1 MKNNLSQKP
10 MKTPF
15 LTVVLLSFVSCGV
28 EQQKKISTPKT
39 IDSESTDSISTIT
52 NSDFHPNKQFASKW
66 SITRE
71 YLKGGKQEGV
81 ELLTLNNGKLEITVI
96 PTRGM
101 GILDVTMDGIR
112 LGWNSPVKEIVHP
125 SHIDL
130 ESRGGLGWLEGFNEW
145 MVRCGLEFAGHPG
158 TDQFLNNTG
167 DPVTLDLTL
176 HGKIQNI
183 PASSYEI
190 LVDPKPPHRIRIRG
204 TIYES
209 FFYGPKLKLVAEI
222 STIPGSDTFQISD
235 QLTNEGSSAQEFQ
248 LIYHGNYGSSI
259 LEEGATVYAPAS
271 SVTPMNENAAKNID
285 SWQNYLGP
293 TKGFT
298 EQVYLLEPL
307 GDGNS
312 STMALLV
319 NKDADRATSV
329 RWNVSELP
337 YLTIW
342 KNTAAVEDGY
352 VTGIEPAT
360 GFPFNRL
367 IERKYG
373 RVPKLSAG
381 ETRTFTLDFGIHL
394 GNDNV
399 GELINEATDRQ
410 SSTKLEIIKEPPVTE

>member
-1 MKNNLSQKP
+1 MDESIEVPTQG
-10 MKTPF
+10 
-15 LTVVLLSFVSCGV
+15 TVSIGN
-28 EQQKKISTPKT
+28 P
-39 IDSESTDSISTIT
+39 SESILTSSS
-52 NSDFHPNKQFASKW
+52 NHSGKQFSSPW
-66 SITRE
+66 SVTRKT
-71 YLKGGKQEGV
+71 LSGGKQEGV
-81 ELLTLNNGKLEITVI
+81 ELLTLDNGRLKIRII

-112 LGWNSPVKEIVHP
+112 LGWDSPVKEVVHP

-167 DPVTLDLTL
+167 DPATLDLTL

-183 PASSYEI
+183 PASSYEV
-190 LVDPKPPHRIRIRG
+190 LVDPDPPHRIRIRG
-204 TIYES
+204 TVYES
-209 FFYGPKLKLVAEI
+209 FFYGPKLKLLTEV
-222 STIPGSDTFQISD
+222 STIPGSDTFRISD
-235 QLTNEGSSAQEFQ
+235 LITNEGSSPQEFQ

-259 LEEGATVYAPAS
+259 LEKGAMVYAPAS
-271 SVTPMNENAAKNID
+271 SITPMNDNAARSLDLWNT
-285 SWQNYLGP
+285 YLGP
-293 TKGFT
+293 TSNYI

-312 STMALLV
+312 SAMALLV
-319 NKDADRATSV
+319 NQNADLGTSV

-342 KNTAAVEDGY
+342 KNTASKEDGY

-360 GFPFNRL
+360 GYPFNRR

-373 RVPKLSAG
+373 RVPKLAAG
-381 ETRTFTLDFGIHL
+381 ESRSFTLDFGIHI
-394 GNDNV
+394 GNDQV

-410 SSTKLEIIKEPPVTE
+410 TISPIKFIKEPPVTE

>member
-1 MKNNLSQKP
+1 MKA
-10 MKTPF
+10 
-15 LTVVLLSFVSCGV
+15 LLLPTLILFFASCGV
-28 EQQKKISTPKT
+28 EQQSKVSIPATT
-39 IDSESTDSISTIT
+39 DSESSVSITTIT
-52 NSDFHPNKQFASKW
+52 SSVSHPNKQFASQW
-66 SITRE
+66 SVTRE
-71 YLKGGKQEGV
+71 ILNGGKQEGV
-81 ELLTLNNGKLEITVI
+81 ELLTLDNGKLKITVI

-101 GILDVTMDGIR
+101 GILDVKMDGVR
-112 LGWNSPVKEIVHP
+112 LGWNSPVKEVVHP

-158 TDQFLNNTG
+158 TDQFINNTG
-167 DPVTLDLTL
+167 DPSTLNLTL

-183 PASSYEI
+183 PASDYKI
-190 LVDPKPPHRIRIRG
+190 VVDPEPPHRIRIRG
-204 TIYES
+204 TVYES
-209 FFYGPKLKLVAEI
+209 FFYGPKLKLVTEV
-222 STIPGSDTFQISD
+222 STIPGSDNFQISD
-235 QLTNEGSSAQEFQ
+235 QLTNEGSSDQEFQ

-271 SVTPMNENAAKNID
+271 SVTPMNENAAKYID
-285 SWQNYLGP
+285 SWQTYLGP

-312 STMALLV
+312 STRALLV

-337 YLTIW
+337 YLTVW
-342 KNTAAVEDGY
+342 KNTAAEEDGY

-367 IERKYG
+367 VERKYG

-381 ETRTFTLDFGIHL
+381 ETRSFTLDFGIHI
-394 GNDNV
+394 GNDQV

-410 SSTKLEIIKEPPVTE
+410 SSTPLQVIKEPPATE

>member
-1 MKNNLSQKP
+1 MKA
-10 MKTPF
+10 
-15 LTVVLLSFVSCGV
+15 LLLPLLILFFTSCGV
-28 EQQKKISTPKT
+28 EQQSKVSIPPAM
-39 IDSESTDSISTIT
+39 DSESSVSIITIT
-52 NSDFHPNKQFASKW
+52 SSVSHPNKQFASQW
-66 SITRE
+66 SVTRE
-71 YLKGGKQEGV
+71 ILNGGKQEGV
-81 ELLTLNNGKLEITVI
+81 ELLTLDNGKLKITVI

-101 GILDVTMDGIR
+101 GILDVKMEGVR
-112 LGWNSPVKEIVHP
+112 LGWNSPVKEVVHP

-158 TDQFLNNTG
+158 TDQFINNTG
-167 DPVTLDLTL
+167 DPSTLNLTL

-183 PASSYEI
+183 PASDYEI
-190 LVDPKPPHRIRIRG
+190 LVDPEPPHRIRIRG
-204 TIYES
+204 TVYES
-209 FFYGPKLKLVAEI
+209 FFYGPKLKLVTEV

-235 QLTNEGSSAQEFQ
+235 QLTNEGSSKQEFQ

-271 SVTPMNENAAKNID
+271 SVTPMNENAAKYID
-285 SWQNYLGP
+285 SWQTYLGP

-312 STMALLV
+312 TTMALLV

-329 RWNVSELP
+329 RWNVNELP

-342 KNTAAVEDGY
+342 KNTAAEEEGY

-367 IERKYG
+367 VERKYG

-381 ETRTFTLDFGIHL
+381 ETRSFTLNFGIHI
-394 GNDNV
+394 GNDQV
-399 GELINEATDRQ
+399 GELINEATERQ
-410 SSTKLEIIKEPPVTE
+410 SSTPLQVIKQPPATE

>member
-1 MKNNLSQKP
+1 MKIPALSSLIFFCLSCSMDESIEVSNHGTVSIGNP
-10 MKTPF
+10 SERI
-15 LTVVLLSFVSCGV
+15 LTSSSSHAG
-28 EQQKKISTPKT
+28 
-39 IDSESTDSISTIT
+39 
-52 NSDFHPNKQFASKW
+52 KQFSSPW
-66 SITRE
+66 TVT
-71 YLKGGKQEGV
+71 LKTLRGGKQEGV
-81 ELLTLNNGKLEITVI
+81 ELLTLDNGRLKIRII

-112 LGWNSPVKEIVHP
+112 LGWDSPVKEVVHP

-130 ESRGGLGWLEGFNEW
+130 ESRSGLGWLEGFNEW

-167 DPVTLDLTL
+167 DPATLDLTL

-183 PASSYEI
+183 PASTYEV
-190 LVDPKPPHRIRIRG
+190 LVEPEPPHRIRIRG
-204 TIYES
+204 TVYES
-209 FFYGPKLKLVAEI
+209 FFYGPKLKLVTEV
-222 STIPGSDTFQISD
+222 STTPGSDTFRISD
-235 QLTNEGSSAQEFQ
+235 LITNEGSSPQEFQ

-271 SVTPMNENAAKNID
+271 SITPMNDNAARSLD
-285 SWQNYLGP
+285 SWNTYLGP
-293 TKGFT
+293 TNNYI

-312 STMALLV
+312 SAMALLV
-319 NKDADRATSV
+319 NQNADLGTSV

-342 KNTAAVEDGY
+342 KNTASEEDGY

-360 GFPFNRL
+360 GYPFNRR

-373 RVPKLSAG
+373 RVPKLAAG
-381 ETRTFTLDFGIHL
+381 ESRSFTLDFGIHI
-394 GNDNV
+394 GNDSV

-410 SSTKLEIIKEPPVTE
+410 SISPLQVIQEPPATE